1 MKSMIRTLAASA
13 LAAAVS
19 LGAIAPAG
27 ATDTATDESS
37 AEIRA
42 FWDQYGVDPDVQDA
56 LVAKLESHGKLDASG
71 AHAEPV
77 SVDTDTTAGMS
88 VTVETFAD
96 GSIRVSGVEQANA
109 SSESTGG
116 IELLDSGVTD
126 CTSSSGTGWVHYT
139 GCRVFSAN
147 GTQNISFKVDYEK
160 YSAGHAKILR
170 SYGAVSSS
178 QYGSMTLPT
187 RTLWRPQS
195 SATQKAVAKY
205 SSDYESHNGASSETI
220 YLAFWLSSNGTR
232 SVGLS

>member
-1 MKSMIRTLAASA
+1 MRSMIRSLAAGA

-19 LGAIAPAG
+19 LGSIAPAV
-27 ATDTATDESS
+27 ATGSVTDDSS

-42 FWDQYGVDPDVQDA
+42 FWDHYGVAPEIQDA
-56 LVAKLESHGKLDASG
+56 LVAKLESNGSLDASS
-71 AHAEPV
+71 AYAEPV
-77 SVDTDTTAGMS
+77 SVDTDTTAS
-88 VTVETFAD
+88 VTVTVETFAD
-96 GSIRVSGVEQANA
+96 GSIRVSGIETAPGDD
-109 SSESTGG
+109 ESTGG
-116 IELLDSGVTD
+116 IGLLDAGVTD
-126 CTSSSGTGWVHYT
+126 CKSTSGTGWVHYT

-160 YSAGHAKILR
+160 YSAGNAKIIR

-205 SSDYESHNGASSETI
+205 RSDYESHNGASSETI

-232 SVGLS
+232 TVGLS